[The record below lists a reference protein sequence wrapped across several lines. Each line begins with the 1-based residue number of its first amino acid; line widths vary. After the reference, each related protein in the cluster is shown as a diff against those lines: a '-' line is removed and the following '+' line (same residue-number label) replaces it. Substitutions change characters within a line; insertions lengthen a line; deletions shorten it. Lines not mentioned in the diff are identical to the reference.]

1 MKGIVRK
8 SGEQSVREPALA
20 RFAQQVRANERIWG
34 AFRRIELRMLDA
46 PSVRAFVS
54 VLSVDLPR
62 SFPHVHAA
70 TLTCVDPEY
79 EFARLCAREL
89 EPDLPDGALISVEPR
104 SYVQVFG
111 PAARP
116 FLGASSPS
124 LQREFFP
131 GMAAPIGSVAL
142 APLLRDGKL
151 IGSLN
156 QASLE
161 PRHFGPEVATDLLEH
176 LAAVAA
182 MCLENLRNQERLR
195 LDGLTDAV
203 TEVPNRRFFD
213 RRLAEETERWQR
225 RDEPL
230 AMILVDIDHFKQV
243 NDCHGHQAGDSALAQ
258 VARWLGEGLRA
269 CDVLARFGGEEFVL
283 LLPNTTAHQAGT
295 IAERLRERIAH
306 ASINLDDG
314 GEGFK
319 LTASF
324 GVAALE
330 EKQGGNRV
338 DAANGLLRRA
348 DRALYAAKAA
358 GRNCVVNA

>member
-1 MKGIVRK
+1 MKDIGRK
-8 SGEQSVREPALA
+8 SAVQSVREPALT
-20 RFAQQVRANERIWG
+20 RIAQQVRANERIWG

-62 SFPHVHAA
+62 SFPHVHAV

-258 VARWLGEGLRA
+258 VAHWLGEGLRA

-283 LLPNTTAHQAGT
+283 LLPNTTARQAGT

-348 DRALYAAKAA
+348 DRSLYAAKAA